1 MSASISWQVCLKSAA
16 QSKVVEGGQKR
27 KGSTYS
33 LSLAFSENRAW
44 GKGKAFIMWVIIEH
58 SRVRGLKH
66 TDTSHDCLEPRSA
79 ELRCQWVSVP
89 LERDSS
95 CITPASVVSCPC
107 VCIWVFLPPF
117 SLSLHF
123 SPHPFPFLPFIT
135 LQTECIHTALH
146 PNCSISHLKT
156 LAIVDEGNASDL
168 I

>member
-16 QSKVVEGGQKR
+16 QSKAVEGGQKR

-33 LSLAFSENRAW
+33 LSLAFSESRAW

-66 TDTSHDCLEPRSA
+66 TDTSHDCLEPWNA

-95 CITPASVVSCPC
+95 CIHWHLLSPVPVSASGS
-107 VCIWVFLPPF
+107 F
-117 SLSLHF
+117 SL
-123 SPHPFPFLPFIT
+123 PFPFLCVSPPPTPFSSF
-135 LQTECIHTALH
+135 LL
-146 PNCSISHLKT
+146 
-156 LAIVDEGNASDL
+156 
-168 I
+168 